1 MCESTARPR
10 PTKIELQKYPRAH
23 RSKPNHATA
32 RNIALLDS
40 RHEKRD
46 GEKDLLSK
54 TKLDPRRRV
63 RQTDQEVSIYIE
75 LLIRYCIMLERAHC
89 IMLERTRNAGRTAA
103 QNSTA
108 WSDK

>member
-1 MCESTARPR
+1 MPPVVR
-10 PTKIELQKYPRAH
+10 TKIGFRISLCAKAQ
-23 RSKPNHATA
+23 
-32 RNIALLDS
+32 LD
-40 RHEKRD
+40 H
-46 GEKDLLSK
+46 
-54 TKLDPRRRV
+54 V

-89 IMLERTRNAGRTAA
+89 IMPERTRNAGRTAA